1 MNESTLSVVN
11 PIPVAMSSDWSSEGR
26 GRRPVPPTLG
36 LPPPVDVGQTDPLQN
51 DFQAPVVAENNYDDG
66 ALHPNQVAALQKH
79 LAALRRENEAYLARH
94 TELRAIV
101 SDFIAAVVDR
111 QPDDVRDFAAQFF
124 AEANQKKTDAGQS
137 DEGKTG
143 FGEMAD

>member
-1 MNESTLSVVN
+1 MSVVY
-11 PIPVAMSSDWSSEGR
+11 PASVRMSSDCSSEGR
-26 GRRPVPPTLG
+26 GRRPVPPTIG
-36 LPPPVDVGQTDPLQN
+36 LPPPVDVGQTEPLQN

-66 ALHPNQVAALQKH
+66 ALHPNQVAALQQH

-101 SDFIAAVVDR
+101 SGFIAAVLDR

-124 AEANQKKTDAGQS
+124 AEVNQKKNCTECS
-137 DEGKTG
+137 DGGKTG
-143 FGEMAD
+143 FSEMSD